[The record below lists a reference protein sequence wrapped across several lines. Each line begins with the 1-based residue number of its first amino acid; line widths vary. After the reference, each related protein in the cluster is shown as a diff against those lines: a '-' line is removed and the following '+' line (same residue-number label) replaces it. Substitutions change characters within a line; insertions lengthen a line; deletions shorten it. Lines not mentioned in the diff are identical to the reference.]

1 MSVCSLSHVWLFA
14 AQCTVTR
21 QAPLPVELSRQEYWS
36 GVPFPTPGD
45 LPEPRI
51 VTLSLA
57 SPPLASRFS
66 TTGTIWTSK
75 VRYCLLMSESEV
87 QVVVTQSCP
96 TLCDPMDCSLP
107 GSSGILQTRIL
118 KFLLQGMILTQGSNP
133 ALLHCRQILYHLSQQ
148 GINDILDTCT
158 MDTIFR
164 DTKMTLITTPP
175 SHQRNNL
182 SLLSTLLMNENINK
196 NIKSFLYTIMLSM
209 LLWLTIKWNK

>member
-45 LPEPRI
+45 LPEPRT
-51 VTLSLA
+51 VTVSLA

-87 QVVVTQSCP
+87 QVLVTQSCP

-133 ALLHCRQILYHLSQQ
+133 ALLHCRQILYHLSHQ
-148 GINDILDTCT
+148 GCTLEDIPKSPRSVWQICSFYTWAFFSGIWSLVLIRFSEEF
-158 MDTIFR
+158 MNILR
-164 DTKMTLITTPP
+164 D
-175 SHQRNNL
+175 
-182 SLLSTLLMNENINK
+182 
-196 NIKSFLYTIMLSM
+196 
-209 LLWLTIKWNK
+209 